1 MSFFEIQKKLTTTV
15 SSKQH
20 KNKQVSKQ
28 ELEANNK
35 SANLIMKHKGLTNG
49 IIFGV
54 GAGLGD
60 GFATVYSTKNNIKKS
75 LAEYK
80 GYSFSQKKEALKEIL
95 NIKGMSLK
103 KYKDFIQKE
112 MNVSMPKVMLRRA
125 LLYGTV
131 LGLIGFGVDAYS
143 NKKDKVTKTN

>member
-1 MSFFEIQKKLTTTV
+1 MSFFEIQNKISTV
-15 SSKQH
+15 VSAKQH
-20 KNKQVSKQ
+20 KNKPVSKQ
-28 ELEANNK
+28 ELEANTKTSNVI
-35 SANLIMKHKGLTNG
+35 LKHKGLTNG
-49 IIFGV
+49 IIFGI

-80 GYSFSQKKEALKEIL
+80 GYSFSEKKEAIKGIL
-95 NIKGMSLK
+95 NIKGMTVK

-125 LLYGTV
+125 LLYGSV
-131 LGLIGFGVDAYS
+131 LGLIGLGVDAYS
-143 NKKDKVTKTN
+143 NKKDKATKTK

>member
-1 MSFFEIQKKLTTTV
+1 MAFFKIKNNTAQINSNSSIKKDNT
-15 SSKQH
+15 
-20 KNKQVSKQ
+20 
-28 ELEANNK
+28 NNK
-35 SANLIMKHKGLTNG
+35 VKPTPTYKATKNGLVFG
-49 IIFGV
+49 IS
-54 GAGLGD
+54 AGLGD
-60 GFATVYSTKNNIKKS
+60 GFATVYSNKNNIKKS

-95 NIKGMSLK
+95 NIKGMTLK

-112 MNVSMPKVMLRRA
+112 MNVSMPKVMLKRA

-143 NKKDKVTKTN
+143 NKKDKASETK